1 MNDHTPKP
9 AVSTSPKALRIFI
22 IVAGVVVGFGF
33 GLTANPN
40 ILAGN
45 VTIVGGV
52 AGGLGGFVSVWFYL
66 AMMKRF
72 ERPFRSSLMRIIVG
86 VPWGILMGIITG
98 SVATEIL
105 WVALAIREGSMTLFL
120 TSGQTAVIYF
130 GVPAGAVTGLI
141 CSCLWLSIV
150 PARITPKKEEPDDA

>member
-1 MNDHTPKP
+1 MNDHPPKP
-9 AVSTSPKALRIFI
+9 AVSTPPKALRVFI
-22 IVAGVVVGFGF
+22 IVASVVVGFGF

-40 ILAGN
+40 ILAGFL
-45 VTIVGGV
+45 TIVGGV
-52 AGGLGGFVSVWFYL
+52 AGGLGGFVSGWFYL

-86 VPWGILMGIITG
+86 IPWGIIVGIISG

-105 WVALAIREGSMTLFL
+105 WIALAIRDASMTLFL

-130 GVPAGAVTGLI
+130 GAPAGAVTGLI
-141 CSCLWLSIV
+141 CTCLWLAIV
-150 PARITPKKEEPDDA
+150 PAKITSEKEVS